1 MASLHDL
8 ARRMTLH
15 AKAVQVNSQ
24 AAVRHVAK
32 AAGTA
37 VVYGT
42 PIDTSRAR
50 MNWQTTVG
58 SPAVGV
64 LAAYPSQPGSPQ
76 EGTRAALASIDQAT
90 IAYAGQ
96 EGGIWITNNLD
107 YIQALNNG
115 SSAQAPADF
124 VAQAVLAGARS
135 LSTVRLLAP

>member
-1 MASLHDL
+1 MANLHDL
-8 ARRMTLH
+8 ARRLTLY
-15 AKAVQVNSQ
+15 AKAVEVNSQ

-37 VVYGT
+37 IVYGT

-64 LAAYPSQPGSPQ
+64 LLPYPSRPGSPQ
-76 EGTRAALASIDQAT
+76 DGTRTALASLEAAT
-90 IAYAGQ
+90 ISYAGQ
-96 EGGIWITNNLD
+96 AGGIWITNNLN
-107 YIQALNNG
+107 YILKLNDG

-124 VAQAVLAGARS
+124 VAQAVLAGVRS
-135 LSTVRLLAP
+135 LSTVRLLP

>member
-1 MASLHDL
+1 MANLHDL
-8 ARRMTLH
+8 ARRMRLH
-15 AKAVQVNSQ
+15 AKAVGEGSQ
-24 AAVRHVAK
+24 EVVRKVAK

-50 MNWQTTVG
+50 MNWQSTVG
-58 SPAVGV
+58 SPATGV
-64 LAAYPSQPGSPQ
+64 LLPYPSQPGSPQ
-76 EGTRAALASIDQAT
+76 EGTRAALSSLEDAT
-90 IAYAGQ
+90 IQYAGQ

-124 VAQAVLAGARS
+124 VAQAVLAGVRS
-135 LSTVRLLAP
+135 VSTVRLLAP